1 MLIPKDTHNA
11 ETLKDLSKEV
21 ATKIEES
28 QMQIYEI
35 NINQKTHRLRVLEIQ
50 AVLDGLIDWF
60 IRQGFSDIEI
70 AYLMNDIDLEK
81 ELFVS

>member
-1 MLIPKDTHNA
+1 MLTIKEQQNT
-11 ETLKDLSKEV
+11 ETLSELSKKV

-70 AYLMNDIDLEK
+70 YHLTKDIDLEK
-81 ELFVS
+81 ELFVN

>member
-28 QMQIYEI
+28 QNQIYEI
-35 NINQKTHRLRVLEIQ
+35 IGNQRDYRLKNIEVQ
-50 AVLDGLIDWF
+50 AVLDGLVDWL
-60 IRQGFSDIEI
+60 IRQGFGDLEI
-70 AYLMNDIDLEK
+70 HYLMKDMDIDQEA
-81 ELFVS
+81 FVN